1 MPWIQFDDHFPNTI
15 EVLRVVDAN
24 RSRAQVDA
32 DRAAAAERKRIAREK
47 AVQRRRA
54 ELVTPAPT
62 TTKHP
67 SDRSHVTDHDVL
79 LPRWRS
85 MSRVTGSGA
94 DRRGEAWSGEEGAR
108 PSSRRSRPTF
118 PAHADTART
127 PGVRLA
133 VVAIARALRR
143 RAGYCGRP
151 RLAASPLRPAACRA
165 ITTTGPLPS
174 RTGPAAPG
182 QDARKMR
189 FKRTPRPRRCASP
202 SASSSNAKRAPRWER
217 PLAVTLR
224 LRPRRRPGPVAI
236 DAALTRRHRRPVRSA
251 RSSGETST
259 RCLELITAR
268 SRAFGSPRRSTLAPG
283 TGQSTHEAYPR

>member
-224 LRPRRRPGPVAI
+224 VRPRRRPGP
-236 DAALTRRHRRPVRSA
+236 
-251 RSSGETST
+251 
-259 RCLELITAR
+259 
-268 SRAFGSPRRSTLAPG
+268 
-283 TGQSTHEAYPR
+283 